1 MGLSEEDQLLLDNF
15 ISQILI
21 DERII
26 GIYHFGS
33 SINEEKYRDIDIAL
47 ITTESFTSEEKLDTI
62 SKKPDKIDLSFLE
75 DLPLYIARH
84 AIQGKLIVNRDEDK
98 IFDTVILIIHKWEDF
113 RPMWE
118 LYLDVSING
127 FGKDH

>member
-47 ITTESFTSEEKLDTI
+47 ITTESFTSEEKFDVI
-62 SKKPDKIDLSFLE
+62 SKKPDIIDLSFLE

-84 AIQGKLIVNRDEDK
+84 AIQGKLVINRDEDEV
-98 IFDTVILIIHKWEDF
+98 FDAVILVIKNWEDF
-113 RPMWE
+113 RPMWD
-118 LYLDVSING
+118 LYLEVSING